1 MEYNRLW
8 IYPYAFLVCIPDF
21 LFDLLRISRNFVIN
35 VWEESQLMILE
46 EETLLSDTETDFDD
60 DGDSSSET
68 YDPGS
73 DKED

>member
-1 MEYNRLW
+1 MDYNRIW

-21 LFDLLRISRNFVIN
+21 LFDLFRISRNFVIN

-46 EETLLSDTETDFDD
+46 EESPLSDADTDPDE
-60 DGDSSSET
+60 SSSET
-68 YDPGS
+68 YDPDS

>member
-1 MEYNRLW
+1 MDYNRLW

-21 LFDLLRISRNFVIN
+21 LFDFLRISRNFVIN

-46 EETLLSDTETDFDD
+46 EEAPLSDADTDSDESTSD
-60 DGDSSSET
+60 T
-68 YDPGS
+68 YDPHS